1 MRHYWDTSSLVEA
14 LHNETVR
21 VKVTRESAV
30 TRSHSFSEVFSTLT
44 GGRLGFRYSPDDAAG
59 AISSLAKDMEVVDLT
74 LDESL
79 AALSRAGKVG
89 VRGGRVHDFL
99 HAEAARKAG
108 AQKIVTLNR
117 NDFVGLLDGEVEI
130 ADPSSA

>member
-1 MRHYWDTSSLVEA
+1 MRRYWDTSGLVEA
-14 LHNETVR
+14 LHNEIVR

-59 AISSLAKDMEVVDLT
+59 VISSLAKDVEVVDLT

>member
-1 MRHYWDTSSLVEA
+1 MRRYWDTSSLVEA
-14 LHNETVR
+14 LHDESFR

-30 TRSHSFSEVFSTLT
+30 TRSHSFSEVFSTPT

-59 AISSLAKDMEVVDLT
+59 VISSLAKDLEVVDLT

-79 AALSRAGKVG
+79 AALSRAGKFG

-108 AQKIVTLNR
+108 VQKVVTLNR

-130 ADPSSA
+130 ADPASA